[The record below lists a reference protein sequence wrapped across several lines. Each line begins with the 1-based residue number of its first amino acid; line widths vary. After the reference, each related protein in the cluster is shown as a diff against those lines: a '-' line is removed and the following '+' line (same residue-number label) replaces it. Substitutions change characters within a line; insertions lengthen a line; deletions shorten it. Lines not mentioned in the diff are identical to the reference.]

1 MREQTAKGKHLR
13 RVTVQH
19 ESCRWLFYIRFFDQF
34 LIRNPMFIEPKRL
47 QFVQEAAA
55 QILDSALQVAR

>member
-1 MREQTAKGKHLR
+1 MILHKAIE
-13 RVTVQH
+13 
-19 ESCRWLFYIRFFDQF
+19 IDQL
-34 LIRNPMFIEPKRL
+34 LIRNPIFIEPKRL